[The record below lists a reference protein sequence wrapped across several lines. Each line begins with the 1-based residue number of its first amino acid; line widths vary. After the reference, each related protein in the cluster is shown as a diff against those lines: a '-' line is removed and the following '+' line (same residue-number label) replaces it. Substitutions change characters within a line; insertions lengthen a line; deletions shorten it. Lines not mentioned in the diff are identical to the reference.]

1 MPSTSR
7 LAEPRFMIALC
18 KANGGAFLRGVVRVF
33 QPATRDSQ
41 EDLVGPREFDSV
53 RSGGE
58 AELA

>member
-1 MPSTSR
+1 MPSTSC
-7 LAEPRFMIALC
+7 LAEPRFVIALC
-18 KANGGAFLRGVVRVF
+18 KASGRAFLRGVVQVS

-41 EDLVGPREFDSV
+41 EDLAGPREFDSV